1 MGGLNKSRST
11 LDVHHRKMVV
21 EQLLRWHNRLP
32 HGPLFDRRIEYFQ
45 SVGGFGIRAIGN
57 ILEPCQIIRV
67 PLAGWHEFSADESV
81 KEAKRCNPQFY
92 QTVCNVSNTLIPNS
106 VEHSDNLIKS
116 SCLATKL
123 ILDRNTKY
131 KRSPY
136 IEFLYQATYPGTK
149 SLLPHPLLMAD
160 DLGDPDGLLIGSNS
174 RREILKRREMYHYI
188 AESLFG
194 KGNDMV
200 PEFKWAM
207 GIILSRAVSNT
218 ATGMP
223 LTLVPVMDLVNH
235 GNEGFNAEHNFD
247 RKTREF
253 SLSTTAVVFEGDEI
267 FINYGEGRDTAS
279 FMSIYGFNGKG
290 NQNDHL
296 RFQLAPK
303 NRKNSSSPHSE
314 VNSVT
319 EIKREESMSSV
330 QGLDLTDNR
339 EAEGTTS
346 SMDAVKPIKIFA
358 EISLDFL
365 HSLDKQESHNII
377 NRLLRTDSETE
388 TETESRL
395 QLCGE
400 VVAAAHGALGDNL
413 LNRARAVAETY
424 SSAIDIDVS
433 KTKCVVE
440 NEILSIRIIL
450 ESVDKNISDMLP
462 DDKKPPQDPSV
473 VSNSSTSSK
482 YFCVPSIIAIAES
495 RLQHLQK
502 AAVRTQEHMKSPS
515 TLEKVVSKGIL
526 QWRYSCATISAHEL
540 DGLIRLR
547 LFCTA
552 YHIALLSSI

>member
-1 MGGLNKSRST
+1 V
-11 LDVHHRKMVV
+11 DVHYNKMFV

-45 SVGGFGIRAIGN
+45 SVGGFGIRAIRN

-81 KEAKRCNPQFY
+81 KEAKRCNPHFY
-92 QTVCNVSNTLIPNS
+92 QTVCNVSTALIPNS
-106 VEHSDNLIKS
+106 VEQRDNLIKS

-136 IEFLYQATYPGTK
+136 IEFLCQATYPGTK
-149 SLLPHPLLMAD
+149 SLLPHPLVMAD
-160 DLGDPDGLLIGSNS
+160 DLSDPDGLLIGSNS

-194 KGNDMV
+194 KGNDMI

-223 LTLVPVMDLVNH
+223 LTLVPVIDLVNH

-247 RKTREF
+247 IKSREF

-296 RFQLAPK
+296 RFQLTP
-303 NRKNSSSPHSE
+303 NSLQISSSSHSE
-314 VNSVT
+314 VNSD
-319 EIKREESMSSV
+319 IKKEESMLSV
-330 QGLDLTDNR
+330 QGLDI
-339 EAEGTTS
+339 AENLVAKGTTS
-346 SMDAVKPIKIFA
+346 SLDAVKPIKIFT

-377 NRLLRTDSETE
+377 NRLLQTDSETE

-395 QLCGE
+395 QLCDE

-413 LNRARAVAETY
+413 LHRARAIAGTH
-424 SSAIDIDVS
+424 SSTVDLDVS
-433 KTKCVVE
+433 KTTSVVE

-462 DDKKPPQDPSV
+462 HDKKPPQDSSD
-473 VSNSSTSSK
+473 VSNSSTLSK
-482 YFCVPSIIAIAES
+482 FLCVPPIVAIAET
-495 RLQHLQK
+495 RLQHLLE
-502 AAVRTQEHMKSPS
+502 ASSLSQEHIKSPA
-515 TLEKVVSKGIL
+515 TLEKVVSKGTL
-526 QWRYSCATISAHEL
+526 QWRYSCATVSAHEL

-552 YHIALLSSI
+552 YHIALLSSIWS

>member
-1 MGGLNKSRST
+1 
-11 LDVHHRKMVV
+11 MVV
-21 EQLLRWHNRLP
+21 EQLLRWHSRLP
-32 HGPLFDRRIEYFQ
+32 HGPLFDQRIEVFQ
-45 SVGGFGIRAIGN
+45 SVGGFGIRAIRN

-67 PLAGWHEFSADESV
+67 PLAGWHDFSADESV
-81 KEAKRCNPQFY
+81 KEAKRCNPHFY
-92 QTVCNVSNTLIPNS
+92 QTVCNVSNALIPNS
-106 VEHSDNLIKS
+106 VEHSDILIKS

-136 IEFLYQATYPGTK
+136 IEFLYQATYPGTQ
-149 SLLPHPLLMAD
+149 SILPHPLLMAD
-160 DLGDPDGLLIGSNS
+160 DLMDTDGLLIGSNS
-174 RREILKRREMYHYI
+174 YREILKRRGMYHYI

-194 KGNDMV
+194 KDNGMI

-223 LTLVPVMDLVNH
+223 LTLVPILDLVNH
-235 GNEGFNAEHNFD
+235 GNGGFNAQHNFD
-247 RKTREF
+247 KKLSEF
-253 SLSTTAVVFEGDEI
+253 SLSTTDVVFEGDEI

-296 RFQLAPK
+296 RFHLASK
-303 NRKNSSSPHSE
+303 NLQNSPMSNAK
-314 VNSVT
+314 VTSVT
-319 EIKREESMSSV
+319 DYKKEESMSPV
-330 QGLDLTDNR
+330 QGLDLTEDNNVK
-339 EAEGTTS
+339 GITS
-346 SMDAVKPIKIFA
+346 SMDIVKPVKIFA

-365 HSLDKQESHNII
+365 HSLDKEESKNII
-377 NRLLRTDSETE
+377 NRLLQAESNSVA
-388 TETESRL
+388 ETESRL

-413 LNRARAVAETY
+413 LHRARAIAETHP
-424 SSAIDIDVS
+424 SAIDLGVG
-433 KTKCVVE
+433 KLNGVVE

-450 ESVDKNISDMLP
+450 ECVDKNILDMLP
-462 DDKKPPQDPSV
+462 DNAEPPHDPTL
-473 VSNSSTSSK
+473 VSRSLSS
-482 YFCVPSIIAIAES
+482 YLCVPPTVAAAEI
-495 RLQHLQK
+495 RLQHILEAAALLQQHI
-502 AAVRTQEHMKSPS
+502 TSPS
-515 TLEKVVSKGIL
+515 TLEKVVSKSTL
-526 QWRYSCATISAHEL
+526 QWRHSCAAVSAYEL